1 LRFPI
6 RASGSREAIMT
17 DVQSLAEHGTLPA
30 APPLA
35 PKVAAKEE
43 NLYTAKPRQLIWWR
57 FRKHK
62 LAVVS
67 LWFMI
72 ILSALAVFADFV
84 APYQPFSLSKLNT
97 FAPPSVVRLFH
108 EGELQR
114 PFIYALKR
122 TRDPETA
129 RVIYKEDQSKVLP
142 IEFFVKGEEYSFL
155 GLFDADI
162 HLFGVTDRKQKI
174 NLLGTDSLGRDL
186 FTRLLYGARVTLS
199 AGLIGVAF
207 SFVLGLTLGA
217 ISGYYGGWLDAM
229 IQRLMEF
236 IRSIPTIPLWMGL
249 AAALPIAWDPLFVYV
264 LITIILSLIGWT
276 HLARV
281 VRGRFF
287 SLKTE
292 DYVLAARLSGA
303 SEYRIVTRH
312 MLPAMTSYIIAALTL
327 AVPEMILG
335 ETALSFLGLGLRPPV
350 VSWGV
355 LLQDAQNLRSI
366 SLAPWLLSPGIAVVL
381 VVLAFNF
388 IGDGLRDAAD
398 PYGQ

>member
-1 LRFPI
+1 MTQISNTMSDPI
-6 RASGSREAIMT
+6 YDAVMASEERE
-17 DVQSLAEHGTLPA
+17 V
-30 APPLA
+30 PPLA
-35 PKVAAKEE
+35 GEQTTKEGRS
-43 NLYTAKPRQLIWWR
+43 YTAKPWTLIWWR

-62 LAVVS
+62 LAMVS
-67 LWFMI
+67 LFFLI
-72 ILSALAVFADFV
+72 FCFLSALFADFIS
-84 APYQPFSLSKLNT
+84 PYRPADIDKLNT
-97 FAPPSVVRLFH
+97 FVPPASIHLFH
-108 EGELQR
+108 DGKFQG

-122 TRDPETA
+122 SRDPETA
-129 RVIYKEDQSKVLP
+129 RVIYERDTTKIVP
-142 IEFFVKGEEYSFL
+142 ISFFVEGPEYDLL
-155 GLFDADI
+155 GLVPTKI
-162 HLFGVTDRKQKI
+162 HLFGAADKRQKV

-207 SFVLGLTLGA
+207 SFVIGLFIGA
-217 ISGYYGGWLDAM
+217 IAGYYGGLIDAL

-236 IRSIPTIPLWMGL
+236 IRSVPTIPLWMGL

-264 LITIILSLIGWT
+264 LITFILALIGWT

-287 SLKTE
+287 ALRNE
-292 DYVLAARLSGA
+292 DYILAARLAGA
-303 SEYRIVTRH
+303 SEYRIITRH
-312 MLPAMTSYIIAALTL
+312 MLPAMTSYIIAAVTL
-327 AVPEMILG
+327 AIPEMILG

-366 SLAPWLLSPGIAVVL
+366 SLAPWLLSPGIAIIL

-388 IGDGLRDAAD
+388 LGDGLRDAAD
-398 PYGQ
+398 PYGR

>member
-1 LRFPI
+1 
-6 RASGSREAIMT
+6 MT
-17 DVQSLAEHGTLPA
+17 DLQKLSPTFHTPRV
-30 APPLA
+30 PPLA
-35 PKVAAKEE
+35 PKEE
-43 NLYTAKPRQLIWWR
+43 FRDESLYTAKPWTLVWWR

-67 LWFMI
+67 LIFMI
-72 ILSALAVFADFV
+72 ILSTLAIFAHFFTPY
-84 APYQPFSLSKLNT
+84 APFTINRLNT
-97 FAPPSVVRLFH
+97 FAPPSTVRILH
-108 EGELQR
+108 DGELHR
-114 PFIYALKR
+114 PFVYPMKR

-129 RVIYKEDQSKVLP
+129 RVIYEEDTSKPLP
-142 IEFFVKGEEYSFL
+142 IQFFVQGEAYRFF
-155 GLFDADI
+155 GLVETRLR
-162 HLFGVTDRKQKI
+162 LFGIDDRRQQI

-186 FTRLLYGARVTLS
+186 YSRLIHGARVTLS
-199 AGLIGVAF
+199 AGLVGVAF
-207 SFVLGLTLGA
+207 AFVLGLTLGA
-217 ISGYYGGWLDAM
+217 ISGYYGGRIDSA

-249 AAALPIAWDPLFVYV
+249 AAALPIAWDPIFVYV
-264 LITIILSLIGWT
+264 LITLILSLIGWT

-281 VRGRFF
+281 VRGRFL

-292 DYVLAARLSGA
+292 DYVLAARLAGA

-366 SLAPWLLSPGIAVVL
+366 SMAPWLLAPGMAVVL